1 MKVGD
6 KFRLYCDH
14 EGCKRFIVM
23 ELWCES
29 MVEKL
34 PLFRLL
40 GMLSGILGVGLILY
54 NGSNILSSFSPG
66 VGLVFVGLLC
76 WSLATSVGH
85 KIKVAG
91 PEQPG

>member
-29 MVEKL
+29 MGTAHH
-34 PLFRLL
+34 PRLQ
-40 GMLSGILGVGLILY
+40 
-54 NGSNILSSFSPG
+54 GS
-66 VGLVFVGLLC
+66 
-76 WSLATSVGH
+76 
-85 KIKVAG
+85 
-91 PEQPG
+91 